1 MRRVLCLDPG
11 GKTGLAI
18 FDFEATSE
26 ANLIHYEEVP
36 DGLNGFI
43 GWYKTNRQSYSW
55 DLVVCENFTLRTSVT
70 FPDLSPVYIIGA
82 LEALELPRETVY
94 QAPSQKHLCDDARL
108 KVMGLHKPGL
118 GHANDAIR
126 HGIIYLRNS
135 RHMPTLKKGWADNEL

>member
-1 MRRVLCLDPG
+1 MSRMLCLDPG

-18 FDFEATSE
+18 FDFDKDNEAT
-26 ANLIHYEEVP
+26 LVHYEEVS
-36 DGLNGFI
+36 DGLAGFI
-43 GWYKTNRQSYSW
+43 EWYKNNWNFLW
-55 DLVVCENFTLRTSVT
+55 DIVVCENFTLRTSVV

-82 LEALELPRETVY
+82 LEAFESKDIIIY
-94 QAPSQKHLCDDARL
+94 QSPSQKHLCDDSRL
-108 KVMGLHKPGL
+108 KILGLHKPGM

>member
-1 MRRVLCLDPG
+1 MLCLDPG

-18 FDFEATSE
+18 FDFEPNSE
-26 ANLIHYEEVP
+26 AKLIHHEEVQN
-36 DGLNGFI
+36 GLNGFI
-43 GWYKTNRQSYSW
+43 AWHLANKKTYEW
-55 DLVVCENFTLRTSVT
+55 DLVVCENFTLRTSVV

-82 LEALELPRETVY
+82 LEALELLREPVY
-94 QAPSQKHLCDDARL
+94 QSPAQKHLCDDDRL

-126 HGIIYLRNS
+126 HGIIYLRNN

>member
-43 GWYKTNRQSYSW
+43 AWYKANRQAYSW
-55 DLVVCENFTLRTSVT
+55 DLIKVRTVASTPGWIGLR
-70 FPDLSPVYIIGA
+70 
-82 LEALELPRETVY
+82 
-94 QAPSQKHLCDDARL
+94 
-108 KVMGLHKPGL
+108 
-118 GHANDAIR
+118 
-126 HGIIYLRNS
+126 
-135 RHMPTLKKGWADNEL
+135 